1 MDVWLNCNR
10 GTLNKP
16 NHRELMEDTFI
27 EQWYFSKGTPFIA
40 FETKNFGYIIFGP
53 DVMDKR
59 GFKPPKRI
67 FRY

>member
-1 MDVWLNCNR
+1 
-10 GTLNKP
+10 
-16 NHRELMEDTFI
+16 MEDTFI